1 MNIILKLAF
10 YDKNLNNTAMATSVS
25 STSPTR
31 PASIVSKGGI
41 DLIKQF
47 EGLFLN
53 AYLDPIK
60 IPTIGY
66 GTICYENGVK
76 VKMGDCIT
84 NERADELLFFEV
96 NQKVC
101 SITDM
106 IKGVPL
112 NQNQID
118 SLSCFA
124 YNVGCGALQG
134 STLLKKVKA
143 NPKDPSIRD
152 EFMKWNKARDPKT
165 KQLIP
170 LAGLTRR
177 RKAEADL
184 YFS

>member
-1 MNIILKLAF
+1 
-10 YDKNLNNTAMATSVS
+10 MATSV
-25 STSPTR
+25 TPTMPTR
-31 PASIVSKGGI
+31 PASIVTKNGI
-41 DLIKQF
+41 ELIKQF
-47 EGLFLN
+47 EGLCLK

-66 GTICYENGVK
+66 GTICYENGAK
-76 VKMGDCIT
+76 VKIGDVISQ
-84 NERADELLFFEV
+84 ERAEELLFHGV

-101 SITDM
+101 SITEM

-124 YNVGCGALQG
+124 YNVGCGALAG

-143 NPKDPSIRD
+143 NRNDPTIRD

-165 KQLIP
+165 KQLVA

>member
-1 MNIILKLAF
+1 MDNSTLSLKKKF
-10 YDKNLNNTAMATSVS
+10 MAT
-25 STSPTR
+25 TISPAMPTQLV
-31 PASIVSKGGI
+31 SIVSKNGI
-41 DLIKQF
+41 NLIKEF
-47 EGLFLN
+47 EGLFLK

-66 GTICYENGVK
+66 GTIMYENGVK
-76 VKMGDCIT
+76 VKIGDVIT
-84 NERADELLFFEV
+84 NERAEELLFFEV

-101 SITDM
+101 SITDL
-106 IKGVPL
+106 IKGITL

-124 YNVGCGALQG
+124 YNVGCGALEG
-134 STLLKKVKA
+134 STLLKKVKI